1 MKNCCRTDTES
12 ELQLLKELSLKSGA
26 FDAVVADHYTKGGLG
41 AKDLATAVIKAC
53 QQPTNFKFLYPL
65 NLTLEEKIRTIA
77 QEMYG
82 AADIE
87 LSEVAQKRLALYANQ
102 GFNVLPI
109 CMAKTQ
115 YSLSHDAN
123 LKGAPKDFILPIKD
137 VSASVGAG
145 FVVALVGEVSTEH
158 HMYNVEC
165 DVFFTVHQFK
175 NSFN

>member
-1 MKNCCRTDTES
+1 MKNYCRTDTES
-12 ELQLLKELSLKSGA
+12 ELQLLKKLSLESGA

-41 AKDLATAVIKAC
+41 AKDLATAVINAC

-82 AADIE
+82 ATDIV

-115 YSLSHDAN
+115 VLIFCLRIDSFTFEILIIVFHDGDLN
-123 LKGAPKDFILPIKD
+123 YFFGECLQTFPCLFHVIPVL
-137 VSASVGAG
+137 
-145 FVVALVGEVSTEH
+145 LVT
-158 HMYNVEC
+158 
-165 DVFFTVHQFK
+165 
-175 NSFN
+175 